1 MANSSLPVGEPQWNS
16 KPQFR
21 LPGWAEPVM
30 VASILFGSM
39 VLTRRHGYRIFD
51 RRRNSYGLLNEEP
64 DSARSSDDL
73 LTRDYMIGN
82 GRDSDVDSMST
93 SKFPPKKRRCCGTNL
108 FTPNTTRFRDY
119 YHSRILQK
127 YPFLIEMFYWIITYA
142 FYRCTKIL
150 SQAMFSEMG
159 IWEVAQDHG
168 LAILEFEEFS
178 WMSFLWPVR
187 EQDVQK
193 WFLNGHGTLLTV
205 LNRSYAL
212 IHIPG
217 TVGFI
222 AFWYYV
228 APSHATFATVRRTMT
243 LTNLLAFC
251 IFILYPCMPPR
262 LLPPEYGFLDSVG
275 RNNAQSVWMQGNYV
289 NSLAAMPSMHFGYSF
304 CIGVTMIY
312 HSGVFR
318 RNLESGEIRKSK
330 FWALFYIFL
339 GISYPLYIL
348 ITIVATANHYYLDAF
363 VAFFVALAAYWCN
376 RIFLVLLPVEDL
388 LFWCLRL
395 EKPIPTTGDRFRKRV
410 SRS

>member
-1 MANSSLPVGEPQWNS
+1 MATTSLPDGEPQWNS

-39 VLTRRHGYRIFD
+39 VLTRRHGYKIFD
-51 RRRNSYGLLNEEP
+51 RRRNNYGLLSEEP

-73 LTRDYMIGN
+73 LARDYMIGS
-82 GRDSDVDSMST
+82 GRDSEVDSMST
-93 SKFPPKKRRCCGTNL
+93 SKYPPKKRRCCGTNL
-108 FTPNTTRFRDY
+108 LTPNTSRFRDY

-127 YPFLIEMFYWIITYA
+127 FPFLIEMFYWIVTYA

-150 SQAMFSEMG
+150 SQAMFSKMG
-159 IWEVAQDHG
+159 IWDVAQDHG

-193 WFLNGHGTLLTV
+193 WFLNGHGTLLTI

-228 APSHATFATVRRTMT
+228 APSHTTFAIVRRTMT
-243 LTNLLAFC
+243 LTNLFAFC

-304 CIGVTMIY
+304 CIGVTFVY
-312 HSGVFR
+312 HSGLFR
-318 RNLESGEIRKSK
+318 RNLETGEKRKNK
-330 FWALFYIFL
+330 FWMLFYVFL
-339 GISYPLYIL
+339 GIAYPLYIL

-363 VAFFVALAAYWCN
+363 VAFFVAIAAYLCN
-376 RIFLVLLPVEDL
+376 RIFLILLPMEDL

-395 EKPIPTTGDRFRKRV
+395 EKPIPTTGNRFGRRI
-410 SRS
+410 SRF

>member
-1 MANSSLPVGEPQWNS
+1 MATTSLPDGEPQWNS

-39 VLTRRHGYRIFD
+39 VLTRRHGYKIFD
-51 RRRNSYGLLNEEP
+51 RRRNNYGLLSEEP

-73 LTRDYMIGN
+73 LARDYMIGS
-82 GRDSDVDSMST
+82 GRDSEVDSMST
-93 SKFPPKKRRCCGTNL
+93 SKYPPKKRRCCGTNL
-108 FTPNTTRFRDY
+108 LTPNTSRFQDY

-127 YPFLIEMFYWIITYA
+127 FPFLIEMFYWIVTYA

-150 SQAMFSEMG
+150 SQAMFSKMG
-159 IWEVAQDHG
+159 IWDVAQDHG

-193 WFLNGHGTLLTV
+193 WFLNGHGTLLTI

-228 APSHATFATVRRTMT
+228 APSHTTFAIVRRTMT
-243 LTNLLAFC
+243 LTNLFAFC

-304 CIGVTMIY
+304 CIGVTFVY
-312 HSGVFR
+312 HSGLFR
-318 RNLESGEIRKSK
+318 RNLETGEKRKNK
-330 FWALFYIFL
+330 FWMLFYVFL
-339 GISYPLYIL
+339 GIAYPLYIL
-348 ITIVATANHYYLDAF
+348 ITIVETANHYYLDAF
-363 VAFFVALAAYWCN
+363 VAFFVAIAAYLCN
-376 RIFLVLLPVEDL
+376 RIFLILLPMEDL

-395 EKPIPTTGDRFRKRV
+395 EKPIPTTGNRFGRRI
-410 SRS
+410 SRF

>member
-1 MANSSLPVGEPQWNS
+1 MANTPLPDGEPQWNS

-21 LPGWAEPVM
+21 LPGWAEPIM

-39 VLTRRHGYRIFD
+39 VLTRRHGYKIFD
-51 RRRNSYGLLNEEP
+51 RRRNTYGLLSEEP
-64 DSARSSDDL
+64 DSARS
-73 LTRDYMIGN
+73 R
-82 GRDSDVDSMST
+82 RFDVDVEIS
-93 SKFPPKKRRCCGTNL
+93 PKKRRCCGTNL
-108 FTPNTTRFRDY
+108 LTPNTSRFRDY

-127 YPFLIEMFYWIITYA
+127 FPFLIEMFYWIVTYA

-150 SQAMFSEMG
+150 SQAMFSKMG
-159 IWEVAQDHG
+159 IWDVAQDHG

-217 TVGFI
+217 TVGTISYNFCNRSPHHDSYQS
-222 AFWYYV
+222 F
-228 APSHATFATVRRTMT
+228 R
-243 LTNLLAFC
+243 LLH
-251 IFILYPCMPPR
+251 LYP
-262 LLPPEYGFLDSVG
+262 LPMYATASSSPEYGFLDSVG

-304 CIGVTMIY
+304 CIGVTLIY
-312 HSGVFR
+312 HSGLFR
-318 RNLESGEIRKSK
+318 RNLETGEKRKNK
-330 FWALFYIFL
+330 FWMLFYVFL
-339 GISYPLYIL
+339 GLAYPLYIL

-363 VAFFVALAAYWCN
+363 VAFFVAIAAFLCN
-376 RIFLVLLPVEDL
+376 RIFLILLPVEDL

-395 EKPIPTTGDRFRKRV
+395 EKPIPTTGDRFRRKS
-410 SRS
+410 SR